1 MKAKLFTRIMNA
13 PMEWLPETIRGSKKA
28 VTYSFMNGSGKKG
41 NFEIYSF
48 FDKNGKLVKRNTA
61 YNNAG
66 NTTREIK
73 WYTPESV
80 QTAKSVNGEVKSF
93 TRKNLYQNC
102 FIETNILPEKGY
114 DTHRFVKLKAG
125 QKPQEISY
133 KTVWDGNVPEIEYK
147 NCDRILDGFEGAEFL
162 PVLTAESSTK
172 RINHLFLNQIKK
184 QELEGIVPPIKIV
197 NRKEAY
203 KHSRELKA
211 IEEQYPNDPKI
222 PGFCDQQGQVYFI
235 NDIKSNGTE
244 INNIAHEV
252 QHAKDRSDIAR
263 LEHNAFFN
271 NRTCFEQRSR
281 VKGIIKEKEDPAEYK
296 RISEL
301 EKSYNDGTYLS
312 ECLNGKHDDVLC
324 EYYANKKGDEELNKA
339 LNIFNKLNSFL
350 FGS

>member
-1 MKAKLFTRIMNA
+1 LKAKLFTRIMNA

-28 VTYSFMNGSGKKG
+28 VTYNFVSGSGKKG

-184 QELEGIVPPIKIV
+184 QELEVP
-197 NRKEAY
+197 
-203 KHSRELKA
+203 L
-211 IEEQYPNDPKI
+211 
-222 PGFCDQQGQVYFI
+222 
-235 NDIKSNGTE
+235 E
-244 INNIAHEV
+244 IFM
-252 QHAKDRSDIAR
+252 R
-263 LEHNAFFN
+263 NA
-271 NRTCFEQRSR
+271 
-281 VKGIIKEKEDPAEYK
+281 
-296 RISEL
+296 
-301 EKSYNDGTYLS
+301 
-312 ECLNGKHDDVLC
+312 
-324 EYYANKKGDEELNKA
+324 
-339 LNIFNKLNSFL
+339 
-350 FGS
+350 

>member
-28 VTYSFMNGSGKKG
+28 VTYNFINGTGKKG

-48 FDKNGKLVKRNTA
+48 FDSNGKLVKRNMT
-61 YNNAG
+61 YKNAG

-73 WYTPESV
+73 WYTPEQV
-80 QTAKSVNGEVKSF
+80 KTAKSIDGKMKSF
-93 TRKNLYQNC
+93 TSRNLYQNC

-114 DTHRFVKLKAG
+114 DIHRFVKLKAG

-133 KTVWDGNVPEIEYK
+133 KTAWDGNAPEIEYK
-147 NCDRILDGFEGAEFL
+147 DCHRILDGFEGAEFL

-172 RINHLFLNQIKK
+172 RINHIFLNQVKK
-184 QELEGIVPPIKIV
+184 QELQGIVPPIKIV

-222 PGFCDQQGQVYFI
+222 AGFCDQDGQVYFI
-235 NDIKSNGTE
+235 NDVKSNGSE

-252 QHAKDRSDIAR
+252 QHAKDRSDIER
-263 LEHNAFFN
+263 LEHNTFFN
-271 NRTCFEQRSR
+271 TGTFGHRSR
-281 VKGIIKEKEDPAEYK
+281 AKGIIKEKENPAEYK

-301 EKSYNDGTYLS
+301 EKSYNDGNYLS

-324 EYYANKKGDEELNKA
+324 EYYANKKGDKEFYKA

>member
-28 VTYSFMNGSGKKG
+28 VTYNFVSGSGKKG

-147 NCDRILDGFEGAEFL
+147 NCDRILDGF
-162 PVLTAESSTK
+162 
-172 RINHLFLNQIKK
+172 
-184 QELEGIVPPIKIV
+184 
-197 NRKEAY
+197 
-203 KHSRELKA
+203 
-211 IEEQYPNDPKI
+211 
-222 PGFCDQQGQVYFI
+222 
-235 NDIKSNGTE
+235 
-244 INNIAHEV
+244 
-252 QHAKDRSDIAR
+252 
-263 LEHNAFFN
+263 
-271 NRTCFEQRSR
+271 
-281 VKGIIKEKEDPAEYK
+281 
-296 RISEL
+296 
-301 EKSYNDGTYLS
+301 
-312 ECLNGKHDDVLC
+312 
-324 EYYANKKGDEELNKA
+324 
-339 LNIFNKLNSFL
+339 
-350 FGS
+350 